1 MKKQQG
7 RRCNETEARK
17 TSKPEMQSTVTNS
30 KMDVIDLPSLYK
42 KMWSYFKAYFVN
54 DNFANPNLV
63 MLWKRVRY
71 NLVVQVIPKFDD
83 LSLFEL

>member
-1 MKKQQG
+1 MYRYTSINLYTLSLMKKQQG

-42 KMWSYFKAYFVN
+42 KKCEAISK
-54 DNFANPNLV
+54 PTL
-63 MLWKRVRY
+63 
-71 NLVVQVIPKFDD
+71 
-83 LSLFEL
+83 